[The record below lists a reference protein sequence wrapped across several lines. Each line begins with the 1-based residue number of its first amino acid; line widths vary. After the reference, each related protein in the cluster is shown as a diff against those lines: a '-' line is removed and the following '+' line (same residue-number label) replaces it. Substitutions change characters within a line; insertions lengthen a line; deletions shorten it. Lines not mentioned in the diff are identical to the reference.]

1 MQLNI
6 LYPEGASCGL
16 KLAGIDG
23 NKLKTRKV
31 RRRSAKQKMC
41 SFKMR
46 GAVFL
51 ALLGHVMGKLQTPPF
66 IIYWRSEL
74 IFFCKL
80 SPFKPT
86 SSDKIWKA
94 STFIIKIVD
103 IILFKHIFST
113 TVHWIY
119 RYHLV
124 KIKYLYYNIIA
135 IYKYDEN
142 KYLIEKYCFANYT
155 DLIRLILFWDNIFTI
170 ILNKNSRVN
179 GYFSCTVIF
188 ALEFEKTRSHSSWWL
203 HQWMEGSKSMKLGS
217 FPNCWVCRSGTV
229 VGVGVKVIG
238 H

>member
-6 LYPEGASCGL
+6 LYPERASCGL
-16 KLAGIDG
+16 KLAGIDR
-23 NKLKTRKV
+23 NKLKTRKA

-74 IFFCKL
+74 IFIFKL

-86 SSDKIWKA
+86 PFDKIWKA
-94 STFIIKIVD
+94 STFIIKVVD

-113 TVHWIY
+113 IVHWIY

-124 KIKYLYYNIIA
+124 KIKCLIKLA

-142 KYLIEKYCFANYT
+142 KYLIEEYCFANYT
-155 DLIRLILFWDNIFTI
+155 DLIILISFHYNSLDI
-170 ILNKNSRVN
+170 ILGQHIYNNS
-179 GYFSCTVIF
+179 
-188 ALEFEKTRSHSSWWL
+188 K
-203 HQWMEGSKSMKLGS
+203 
-217 FPNCWVCRSGTV
+217 
-229 VGVGVKVIG
+229 
-238 H
+238 